1 MLRTERGR
9 QGEGGTA
16 RCNGRGRQA
25 QGAGPSWGGSPC
37 LRMKSTRMSITMI
50 VPVRPMPALLGRTK
64 EACGQLTGQ
73 SRGRFPGRTC
83 TAGPAPSPVAPAMD
97 YHGSGPRH
105 AVLGPVHLVQE
116 AKDAGGLGRDAVVR
130 PTEVLVVLHCVRRLL
145 LGRVGW

>member
-1 MLRTERGR
+1 MGGAGKRRGR
-9 QGEGGTA
+9 GL
-16 RCNGRGRQA
+16 
-25 QGAGPSWGGSPC
+25 PWGGSPC
-37 LRMKSTRMSITMI
+37 LRMTSTRMSITMM

-64 EACGQLTGQ
+64 EAFGQLTGQ

-97 YHGSGPRH
+97 YHGSGPWH
-105 AVLGPVHLVQE
+105 AVLDPVHLVQE

-130 PTEVLVVLHCVRRLL
+130 PTEVLVVLHCVWLLL